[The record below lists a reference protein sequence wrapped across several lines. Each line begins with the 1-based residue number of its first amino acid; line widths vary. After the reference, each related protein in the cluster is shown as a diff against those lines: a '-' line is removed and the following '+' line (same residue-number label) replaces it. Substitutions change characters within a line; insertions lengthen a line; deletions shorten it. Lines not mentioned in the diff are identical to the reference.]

1 MIEHLSEWMPQLWR
15 AAGDTVE
22 MMVVSFVLALF
33 IGAALAVMGASR
45 MRALSSAARLYINV
59 IRGTPVLAQL
69 FFIYFGL
76 AEMGVVMSSYQAAV
90 IGLAANSGAY
100 VAEIY
105 RAGIESI
112 PKGQLEAARGLGLR
126 GLQVARFV
134 VIPQMMTVILPPLAN
149 QAVIL
154 IKETSVA
161 SLIAAPELMLR
172 ARDLASE
179 YFMPL
184 ELYVVAGAMYFL
196 LAFPISMLA
205 RVLEVRLRVYR

>member
-1 MIEHLSEWMPQLWR
+1 MIGHLREWLPQLAN
-15 AAGDTVE
+15 AAGETVE
-22 MMVVSFVLALF
+22 MMAAAYVLAL
-33 IGAALAVMGASR
+33 ILGAVLAL
-45 MRALSSAARLYINV
+45 MRIAGPRPLAAAARAYIDVN
-59 IRGTPVLAQL
+59 RGTPVLALL

-76 AEMGVVMSSYQAAV
+76 AEMGLVMSSYQAAV

-100 VAEIY
+100 IAEIF
-105 RAGIESI
+105 RAGVEAT
-112 PKGQLEAARGLGLR
+112 PRGQLEAARALGLR
-126 GLQVARFV
+126 RFQLARRI
-134 VIPQMMTVILPPLAN
+134 VIPQMVTLTLPPLAN

-184 ELYVVAGAMYFL
+184 ELYVAAGAVYFL
-196 LAFPISMLA
+196 LAFPASMLA
-205 RVLEVRLRVYR
+205 RALELRLRIAR